1 VTQYEQC
8 PKCAHA
14 PLPADQS
21 LPAAC
26 PACGIVFAKFAQA
39 TAPRD
44 ESDDASARIGAKP
57 DASFA
62 DKARTLLFHIPERV
76 DPIVLW
82 SRALLLAVFAVWGL
96 RLIAMDYRTGELGE
110 SFLHGPLLIFHEAGH
125 VIFSPFGEFVTIFGG
140 TLAQLLLPA
149 IMVGAFLWRK
159 RDPFGAAIATWL
171 FGVSLL
177 DVAPYIYDALNPR
190 LILLGGHTGAEGGHD
205 WIYLLSELGLRN
217 SAHGLGSLTHKV
229 GALIVLLALVWG
241 GWILAQ
247 RKKRLA
253 VGG

>member
-1 VTQYEQC
+1 MTQYEQC
-8 PKCAHA
+8 PKCAHS

-26 PACGIVFAKFAQA
+26 PVCGIVFAKFAQA
-39 TAPRD
+39 TIQAEDGDAPVHF
-44 ESDDASARIGAKP
+44 DARARSLAER
-57 DASFA
+57 
-62 DKARTLLFHIPERV
+62 ARALLFHVPERV
-76 DPIVLW
+76 DPIVFW
-82 SRALLLAVFAVWGL
+82 GRAFLLGLFALWGL

-125 VIFSPFGEFVTIFGG
+125 VIFSFFGEFVTIFGG

-149 IMVGAFLWRK
+149 IMIGAFLWRN

-177 DVAPYIYDALNPR
+177 DIAPYIYDALNPQ
-190 LILLGGHTGAEGGHD
+190 LILLGGHTGEEGGHD

-217 SAHGLGSLTHKV
+217 SAHGLGWVTHKA
-229 GALIVLLALVWG
+229 GALIVLLAIAWG

-247 RKKRLA
+247 QRSRLR
-253 VGG
+253 